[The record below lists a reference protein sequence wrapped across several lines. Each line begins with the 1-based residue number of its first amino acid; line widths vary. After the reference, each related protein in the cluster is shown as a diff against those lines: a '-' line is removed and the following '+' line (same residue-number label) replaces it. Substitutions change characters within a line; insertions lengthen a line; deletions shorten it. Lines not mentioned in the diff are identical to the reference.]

1 MATTAFDVV
10 LKDIEERRETIARA
24 LVDGGARDYSEYRDM
39 CGQVRGLSIAHS
51 FITDLVRKMEQ
62 QDDE

>member
-10 LKDIEERRETIARA
+10 LKHIEDQRESIARA
-24 LVDGGARDYSEYRDM
+24 LVDGAARDLSEYKAM
-39 CGQVRGLSIAHS
+39 CGEIRGLSTTHM

-62 QDDE
+62 DDDE